1 MIYRQKRRDKDSK
14 MANFVLFSSIAIVW
28 SSFIWYSNLLGKVTQ
43 VTNVKNSDF
52 LRKSFGLFLIDAN
65 LLIILHYWNKTFSL

>member
-28 SSFIWYSNLLGKVTQ
+28 SSFIWYSNLQGKVTQ

-52 LRKSFGLFLIDAN
+52 LRKSFWVIFN
-65 LLIILHYWNKTFSL
+65 